1 MLVKQSDAFTR
12 IFDRDGANPQFN
24 SATGSRTLL
33 YVDNFS
39 ILVVMGALLLRLER
53 GALSE
58 PHWHPTAAELAYF
71 ISGSTKMTI

>member
-1 MLVKQSDAFTR
+1 
-12 IFDRDGANPQFN
+12 
-24 SATGSRTLL
+24 
-33 YVDNFS
+33 
-39 ILVVMGALLLRLER
+39 LLRLER